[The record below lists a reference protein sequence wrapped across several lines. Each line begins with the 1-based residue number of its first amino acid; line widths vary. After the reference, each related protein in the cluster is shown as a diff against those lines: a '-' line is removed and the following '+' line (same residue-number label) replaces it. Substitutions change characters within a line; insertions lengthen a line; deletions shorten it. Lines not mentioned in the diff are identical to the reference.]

1 MVAAVT
7 GPVGLGRGT
16 PACPGLGLFGPC
28 AAGAAMEIRWVPAR
42 RGAAGPRR
50 DRGILGP
57 VDASSERMSILDS
70 LLGRWGYVRLDGY
83 GLVRT
88 SEGRILMT
96 HRRVLDDGMGGR
108 IVGWRAE
115 DPAPTVLESMD
126 LVPRA
131 AVKQVEAARSSIAM
145 ASHVVPAAVAAA
157 AMAKK
162 PAPKPAATVVEDDD
176 DEWEWQMALAR
187 ARAAAEETEDAKAA
201 IVDRSKALP
210 TLVAVQSTKSAIPG
224 PVLAVA
230 KLTPASPPPVP
241 TKQAVGTKPVPKVL
255 PAKVAPIRQE
265 PIAPPISLEK
275 ARIARGSA
283 SPASAVG
290 ISPRVMSPPR
300 APAPP
305 ARVTKT
311 AQRPAPSANA
321 NERPLPL
328 PAPEETVRTK
338 AAPPAAPPPLKPVV
352 ERADSEITQTDLRP
366 ALPRFSARFR

>member
-1 MVAAVT
+1 M
-7 GPVGLGRGT
+7 G
-16 PACPGLGLFGPC
+16 
-28 AAGAAMEIRWVPAR
+28 
-42 RGAAGPRR
+42 
-50 DRGILGP
+50 
-57 VDASSERMSILDS
+57 ILDS

-157 AMAKK
+157 AFAKK
-162 PAPKPAATVVEDDD
+162 PLPKAEIVEKEDSDD
-176 DEWEWQMALAR
+176 DEWEWQMAMAR
-187 ARAAAEETEDAKAA
+187 ARAAAEEAENAKAA

-241 TKQAVGTKPVPKVL
+241 AKQAVGTKPVPKIL

-283 SPASAVG
+283 
-290 ISPRVMSPPR
+290 
-300 APAPP
+300 
-305 ARVTKT
+305 
-311 AQRPAPSANA
+311 PS
-321 NERPLPL
+321 RG
-328 PAPEETVRTK
+328 
-338 AAPPAAPPPLKPVV
+338 
-352 ERADSEITQTDLRP
+352 
-366 ALPRFSARFR
+366 